1 MTERQMEF
9 RVGLFVLAAT
19 AVAGVMI
26 FRFGELKDHFTQSQ
40 TVTVHFRDASGV
52 HSSSPVKMSGI
63 EIGAVHDVRL
73 DEKHGG
79 VLVEIGIRPEFTVR
93 EGSKPRVTTSLL
105 GDAAIEFSP
114 GLGSAPL
121 KPNVVLPGIAA
132 AGPMEAVDRLES
144 RMGAAMDVFT
154 QTGREWGRV
163 GHNVNQAL
171 QGSDGQQMHRVMQS
185 TLASLEEFTR
195 TMRSA
200 NSTLES
206 AQSLLA
212 DKETQNG
219 LRQTLHALPQ
229 LVNDT
234 RTAIQSVSVTVQR
247 MDKNMQYLDTAMR
260 PLATNAKPMA
270 TRLNS
275 TLGNLETL
283 SGELAQFSKLLRNR
297 DGSIQRLVADPS
309 LYRNLN
315 ATAASLAVFL
325 KNAEPVL
332 SDLRV
337 FSDKIARHPELIGVR
352 GAIRGSSGIKQV
364 DYEQR
369 QR

>member
-19 AVAGVMI
+19 TVAGVMI
-26 FRFGELKDHFTQSQ
+26 FRFGELKDQFSQVQ
-40 TVTVHFRDASGV
+40 TVTVHFRDASGI
-52 HSSSPVKMSGI
+52 HGSSPVRMSGI
-63 EIGAVHDVRL
+63 QIGTVRDVRL
-73 DEKHGG
+73 DERNGG
-79 VLVEIGIRPEFTVR
+79 VLVELGIRPEFTVR
-93 EGSKPRVTTSLL
+93 EGSQPRVTTSIL

-114 GLGSAPL
+114 GIGSAPL
-121 KPNVVLPGIAA
+121 KPNALVPGIAA
-132 AGPMEAVDRLES
+132 ASPMEAVDRLEQ
-144 RMGAAMDVFT
+144 RMGTAMDVFT

-163 GHNVNQAL
+163 GNSVNQAL
-171 QGSDGQQMHRVMQS
+171 QGPDGQQMHRVMQS

-200 NSTLES
+200 NQTLNS

-212 DKETQNG
+212 DKETQAG
-219 LRQTLHALPQ
+219 LKQTLHALPQ

-247 MDKNMQYLDTAMR
+247 MDKNMQYLDAAMR
-260 PLATNAKPMA
+260 PLASNAKPMA
-270 TRLNS
+270 TRLNA
-275 TLGNLETL
+275 TLANLETL

-325 KNAEPVL
+325 KNAEPVV
-332 SDLRV
+332 SDLRI

-352 GAIRGSSGIKQV
+352 GAIRGSSGLKQV
-364 DYEQR
+364 DYEQKR
-369 QR
+369 